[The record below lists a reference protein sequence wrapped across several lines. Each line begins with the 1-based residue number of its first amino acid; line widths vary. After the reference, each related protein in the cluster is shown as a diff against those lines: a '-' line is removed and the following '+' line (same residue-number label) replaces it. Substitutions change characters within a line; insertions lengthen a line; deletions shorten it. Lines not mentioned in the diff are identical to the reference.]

1 MKIIFIK
8 VLVGILFGVAFG
20 LISVPLSKK
29 LILSRSEDP
38 GDVIVLR
45 KKSTYILTALAGAV
59 SAVGF
64 ILTADDE
71 TVLIR
76 NLALLLPML
85 AIAIRKRHISLMCA
99 LLRIQLMH

>member
-71 TVLIR
+71 TEFGASAPYVGYR
-76 NLALLLPML
+76 NS
-85 AIAIRKRHISLMCA
+85 RFVNS
-99 LLRIQLMH
+99 